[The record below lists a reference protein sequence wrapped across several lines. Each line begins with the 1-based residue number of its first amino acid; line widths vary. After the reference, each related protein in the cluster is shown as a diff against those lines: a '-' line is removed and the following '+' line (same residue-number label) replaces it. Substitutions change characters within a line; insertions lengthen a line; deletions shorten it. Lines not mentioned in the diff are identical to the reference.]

1 MRNVFAATVAV
12 AAAVVAAFAVSASGA
27 GGEGPPCA
35 DITDAG
41 INFPDSTTGTYTL
54 NFLVKLKAPAC
65 IGKVSYTLFVRH
77 GTPTTTD
84 QATFTGYSADGY
96 PGFTFSSPDK
106 TVCVYAQSTYGKAGN
121 IYDRAPDAGGTP
133 DCLSLTAGVSG
144 GQGGF
149 H

>member
-1 MRNVFAATVAV
+1 MRKLFAVSLVVT
-12 AAAVVAAFAVSASGA
+12 AAVVAAVAVSASGA

-35 DITDAG
+35 DITGAG

-54 NFLVKLKAPAC
+54 RFEAQLKAPAC
-65 IGKVSYTLFVRH
+65 VGKVTYSLFVVH
-77 GTPTTTD
+77 GTSPTTD
-84 QATFTGYSADGY
+84 QATFVGYSAQGY
-96 PGFTFSSPDK
+96 PDFTFTSSDK
-106 TVCVYAQSTYGKAGN
+106 TVCVYAVSTYGKAGN
-121 IYDRAPDAGGTP
+121 VYDRAPNAGDNP